1 MSCGDLTSLPLEV
14 LCAVFSHLGNRDLF
28 AVLSSCAYV
37 DDAFRGDS
45 SQEGWFLMYQRLK
58 GRKEAFR
65 SLHWKLQYMQE
76 LLLRRG
82 FLHASSITSSLMD
95 DSDPQIIIDDES
107 SWCWFVSE
115 NKPLIGHHLKQLS
128 RIQLPVTPRDDVK
141 KILTIDTFSYVI
153 VYSSDRV
160 SLASTLMPNV
170 TPLCPLSYGRAF
182 ASDFIFCDTRG
193 VWIETPSKLQNRL
206 FEVNRFRESLKEV
219 RGINSSESSSLFP
232 SHVLG
237 LHVGSVRRKMIII
250 GSPGLLSLWDFS
262 NFRFCTLL
270 ELDFDISELI
280 PGWGEAHFFVVR
292 KENNSSHCF
301 YHFEITCEE
310 KEVSEER
317 LSVFSVVKTQSINC
331 ERSLTD
337 YKVGSHVLVGSTSDQ
352 EILVWDQSGTLQTT
366 LHGYHTWA
374 LHKERSLIL
383 CHHPD
388 STCFIIFSVWGDVV
402 RVVDFGYYFPQFIGE
417 QVWVSHVRFVGFD
430 IYFLVPGWDKL
441 QGLHFKELEYV
452 VIT

>member
-337 YKVGSHVLVGSTSDQ
+337 YKVGSHVLVFLLLFTVHPLSFLSFLCF
-352 EILVWDQSGTLQTT
+352 E
-366 LHGYHTWA
+366 
-374 LHKERSLIL
+374 SLCL
-383 CHHPD
+383 P
-388 STCFIIFSVWGDVV
+388 DVV
-402 RVVDFGYYFPQFIGE
+402 IFLCFTLMFFLSVMCEDLLLNSGRIYIRSRDSCVGPEWYSPNHSSWI
-417 QVWVSHVRFVGFD
+417 SHVGFTQRAVS
-430 IYFLVPGWDKL
+430 YPMSPSG
-441 QGLHFKELEYV
+441 
-452 VIT
+452 